1 MNIRNN
7 VSLPHYIIVP
17 GWNGSGPDH
26 WQSHW
31 QTQLPNSSRTLVS
44 SWSHPQLGDWVA
56 SLERAIAQAKGPIVL
71 IAHSL
76 GCVTV
81 AHWAATRPNLRAKIQ
96 GALLVAPADVERLN
110 VNPNL
115 AAFGPIPLTPL
126 PFPSLVVGSTNDHT
140 ASLERIQHFANEWHS
155 ALHIIRDAGHINS
168 ASGHTQWSDGLRL
181 LKCFNYYRELHS
193 DQRRS
198 A

>member
-1 MNIRNN
+1 MT
-7 VSLPHYIIVP
+7 SLHSHYLIVP
-17 GWNGSGPDH
+17 GWHGSGPDH

-31 QTQLPNSSRTLVS
+31 QTQLPHSSRTQVN
-44 SWSHPQLGDWVA
+44 SWSHPQLQDWVS
-56 SLERAIAQAKGPIVL
+56 SLEHAVAQARGHIIL

-81 AHWAATRPNLRAKIQ
+81 AHWAATRPNSMTKIQ
-96 GALLVAPADVERLN
+96 GALLVAPADVERGS
-110 VNPNL
+110 VNQSL
-115 AAFGPIPLTPL
+115 AAFGPIPLAPL

-140 ASLERIQHFANEWHS
+140 ASLERIQHFANEWKS

-168 ASGHTQWSDGLRL
+168 ASGHTHWRDGLRL
-181 LKCFNYYRELHS
+181 LKCFEKDGGLHS